1 MSSRDHPPS
10 VVRPNVWVDRLR
22 GNARIQVC
30 AVASHRTHQV
40 PLVQTQSWRDRPSP
54 VCTRLSV
61 AMLMIIERRTP
72 RFGERGSWV
81 PPELATVRGLGIAG
95 TDLAGVQATV
105 EFGVERLG
113 VCELVFE
120 NDDAAG
126 SFQGGASV
134 DEFAGS
140 GCHP

>member
-1 MSSRDHPPS
+1 MTGCRILSGIGSTTTNSLQRS
-10 VVRPNVWVDRLR
+10 GVRCATHASGVTVQISWDCAAIDRR
-22 GNARIQVC
+22 A
-30 AVASHRTHQV
+30 
-40 PLVQTQSWRDRPSP
+40 
-54 VCTRLSV
+54 
-61 AMLMIIERRTP
+61 
-72 RFGERGSWV
+72 
-81 PPELATVRGLGIAG
+81 PESATVRGLGIAG